1 LNKKN
6 NLKKILL
13 NNRPSHQIWGTKGGV
28 TTMDPIATGV
38 GIDILNKG
46 GNAIDASIAIA
57 STLAVTSPNWSG
69 LAGDSTWLYYNA
81 KKKKTT
87 HIDGYSICPKK
98 IDLKKFRK
106 ELKLKDN
113 LLTNKEEPINE
124 RNTGIITSMIPG
136 TPFLLDFV
144 WQNFASLK
152 FESLI
157 QPSINLARN
166 GFPVSEYLSKSFYN
180 YNKKISK
187 FKTTKKLITSNKKI
201 KAGSTFVQKNLSETL
216 RRFSKLRS
224 KEFRY
229 GETIKQILK
238 YSKNRNP
245 FFSSNDFKN
254 YKIIERD
261 VCSINYNKC
270 KIITAGMPT
279 SGINLLQCFEL
290 LKKFDLKKINFMS
303 KKYVKTLISILQVVL
318 KNRREFSSDPDFINF
333 NQLDLIDRK
342 YLDNI
347 FKVFK
352 NDNAADKVNLDDG
365 GTTHFCVWDKNN
377 NIVSAT
383 QSIGYQF
390 GCGEIA
396 GKTGLFMNDRTWW
409 MALKDSPNS
418 IEPGKRCNI
427 GHAPIII
434 FKNNKPFLTV
444 GSPGGFGII
453 QYLFQVLSHVLNFGI
468 DLQTAIELPRFK
480 ISNNIKDI
488 YFENRYGNLLGQ
500 LNSQNFN
507 IKKFD
512 EWTDIVGGVEGITK
526 NSFGNYLNCY
536 DVRRNSHSQGLY

>member
-1 LNKKN
+1 
-6 NLKKILL
+6 
-13 NNRPSHQIWGTKGGV
+13 
-28 TTMDPIATGV
+28 
-38 GIDILNKG
+38 
-46 GNAIDASIAIA
+46 
-57 STLAVTSPNWSG
+57 
-69 LAGDSTWLYYNA
+69 
-81 KKKKTT
+81 
-87 HIDGYSICPKK
+87 
-98 IDLKKFRK
+98 
-106 ELKLKDN
+106 
-113 LLTNKEEPINE
+113 
-124 RNTGIITSMIPG
+124 
-136 TPFLLDFV
+136 
-144 WQNFASLK
+144 
-152 FESLI
+152 
-157 QPSINLARN
+157 
-166 GFPVSEYLSKSFYN
+166 
-180 YNKKISK
+180 
-187 FKTTKKLITSNKKI
+187 
-201 KAGSTFVQKNLSETL
+201 
-216 RRFSKLRS
+216 
-224 KEFRY
+224 
-229 GETIKQILK
+229 
-238 YSKNRNP
+238 
-245 FFSSNDFKN
+245 
-254 YKIIERD
+254 
-261 VCSINYNKC
+261 
-270 KIITAGMPT
+270 MPT

-303 KKYVKTLISILQVVL
+303 KKYVKTLISILQIVL

-333 NQLDLIDRK
+333 NQLDLIDKK

-352 NDNAADKVNLDDG
+352 NNNAADKVNLDDG